1 MEADKHREY
10 FREKGINPF
19 QEAHGMLLSFLD
31 NFDKVAGKKAK

>member
-19 QEAHGMLLSFLD
+19 QEAHGMLFSFLD